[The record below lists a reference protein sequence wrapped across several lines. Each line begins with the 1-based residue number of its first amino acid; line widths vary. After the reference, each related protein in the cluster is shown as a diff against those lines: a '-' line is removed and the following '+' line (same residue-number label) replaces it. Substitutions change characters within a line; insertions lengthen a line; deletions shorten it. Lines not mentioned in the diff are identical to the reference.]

1 MNNPEYRSYRI
12 FISCNKEKREEIQKM
27 AERYGLQ
34 RAKFIAE
41 GRFHYAKAIA
51 LAKYLFTDT
60 SFPAWYAKKEGQV
73 ITNTW
78 HGTPLKM
85 MGKDVEDRSYDMG
98 NVQKNYLIADYLV
111 YPSDYMRDVMVS
123 AYFLKNLYQG
133 KILCS
138 GYPRNSVFFD
148 EKRREEMR
156 KELGFEKKKV
166 YGYMPT
172 WRGNLKNID
181 SEKNTDQLEY
191 FFMLLDREFNE
202 DEIFYVRL
210 HPFIGDKINYASY
223 KHIRPFPE
231 GYEPYDILNAC
242 DCMVTD

>member
-1 MNNPEYRSYRI
+1 MKRLEKWYKKLRALLIISWYTVFYYKKRHKKRIGCWLDSKNGKDLGSNLLRIAEELMNNPEYRSYRI

-41 GRFHYAKAIA
+41 GRFHYAKVIA

-98 NVQKNYLIADYLV
+98 NVQKTI
-111 YPSDYMRDVMVS
+111 
-123 AYFLKNLYQG
+123 
-133 KILCS
+133 
-138 GYPRNSVFFD
+138 
-148 EKRREEMR
+148 
-156 KELGFEKKKV
+156 
-166 YGYMPT
+166 
-172 WRGNLKNID
+172 
-181 SEKNTDQLEY
+181 
-191 FFMLLDREFNE
+191 
-202 DEIFYVRL
+202 
-210 HPFIGDKINYASY
+210 
-223 KHIRPFPE
+223 
-231 GYEPYDILNAC
+231 
-242 DCMVTD
+242 